1 MKTLTEVL
9 EAAKGTG
16 NANTMQAGKAPYS
29 ASFFSELVHAAAN
42 DTQFKIPQ
50 YNPNTGEKVGDINI
64 SEMLRA
70 DMKKTIEAAKYP
82 QKSEAGVLDSVEI
95 STKGLEKSITQILML
110 AMGVGKKV
118 NLPAQPDI
126 NASIY
131 LADVPAKS
139 KKVNIRDPKTQEP
152 LGVCQIDTAA
162 YKQVR
167 AQSRAP
173 KYLQKKT
180 KRAK

>member
-16 NANTMQAGKAPYS
+16 NANEVKTGKAPYS
-29 ASFFSELVHAAAN
+29 ASFFSDLVHAAAN
-42 DTQFKIPQ
+42 DTNFKIPQ
-50 YNPNTGEKVGDINI
+50 YNPNTGEKVGELNI
-64 SEMLRA
+64 SEALRA
-70 DMKKTIEAAKYP
+70 DLKATMAAAKYP
-82 QKSEAGVLDSVEI
+82 QKSEAGVLDTVEI
-95 STKGLEKSITQILML
+95 STKGLEKTITQILML
-110 AMGVGKKV
+110 AMGAGKKV
-118 NLPAQPDI
+118 SLPPQPDI

-131 LADVPAKS
+131 LADVPAKT
-139 KKVNIRDPKTQEP
+139 KKVNIRDPKTQEA

-162 YKQVR
+162 FKQVR

-180 KRAK
+180 KLPK